1 MPRPARA
8 RPADAHGRGN
18 RQTVFIH
25 PGEDR
30 DHPDPASPS
39 AALLVGAAIALSTG
53 VQLAVYAVGMFVA
66 SDHDIH
72 RSQGVKAS
80 LVSVSIVA
88 AARLVVGFAVA
99 LATRRSVRRTKV
111 GAIALCALSVLS
123 IPIFWAGGPAI
134 FGGLAAW
141 LGGLTKDGQPDTG
154 AARAFGI
161 VGLVAAVLNVV
172 AILVLTLGHVAT
184 KGYGT

>member
-1 MPRPARA
+1 MS
-8 RPADAHGRGN
+8 
-18 RQTVFIH
+18 QTISRTVATSKTH
-25 PGEDR
+25 R
-30 DHPDPASPS
+30 SPS

-53 VQLAVYAVGMFVA
+53 VQIAVYAIGMFVA

-72 RSQGVKAS
+72 RSQGVKAA
-80 LVSVSIVA
+80 LVSISVVA
-88 AARLVVGFAVA
+88 AICLAVGFAIA
-99 LATRRSVRRTKV
+99 LATRRPASRSKV
-111 GAIALCALSVLS
+111 GAIALGALSVLS
-123 IPIFWAGGPAI
+123 IPIFWAGGPAV

-141 LGGLTKDGQPDTG
+141 LGGLTKDGEPHTG

-172 AILVLTLGHVAT
+172 AILVLTLGGVAT

>member
-1 MPRPARA
+1 MS
-8 RPADAHGRGN
+8 
-18 RQTVFIH
+18 QTASRTVTTSNTH
-25 PGEDR
+25 R
-30 DHPDPASPS
+30 SPS

-53 VQLAVYAVGMFVA
+53 VQFAVFAIGMFVA

-80 LVSVSIVA
+80 LVSVSLVA
-88 AARLVVGFAVA
+88 AICLAVGFAIA
-99 LATRRSVRRTKV
+99 LATRRPASRSKV
-111 GAIALCALSVLS
+111 GAIALGALSVLT

-141 LGGLTKDGQPDTG
+141 LGGLTKDGQPHTG

-161 VGLVAAVLNVV
+161 VGLVLAVLNVV
-172 AILVLTLGHVAT
+172 AILVLTLGNVAT
-184 KGYGT
+184 KGYGA